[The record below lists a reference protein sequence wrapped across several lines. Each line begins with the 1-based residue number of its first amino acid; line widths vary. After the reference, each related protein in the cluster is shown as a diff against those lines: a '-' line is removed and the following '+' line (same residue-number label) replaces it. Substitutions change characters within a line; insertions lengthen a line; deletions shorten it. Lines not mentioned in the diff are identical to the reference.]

1 MSCINYL
8 ACTTCKVRI
17 WIGQD
22 ECTYAA
28 AEERRFLDEFLLV
41 AHLSR
46 EGHVH
51 NLIAVDEHS
60 ESLIEGFQKIETP
73 D

>member
-22 ECTYAA
+22 ERTYG
-28 AEERRFLDEFLLV
+28 AEVERKFLDEFLLA

-46 EGHVH
+46 EGSVH
-51 NLIAVDEHS
+51 NLISVDEHG
-60 ESLIEGFQKIETP
+60 EHLIEGFQEIETP